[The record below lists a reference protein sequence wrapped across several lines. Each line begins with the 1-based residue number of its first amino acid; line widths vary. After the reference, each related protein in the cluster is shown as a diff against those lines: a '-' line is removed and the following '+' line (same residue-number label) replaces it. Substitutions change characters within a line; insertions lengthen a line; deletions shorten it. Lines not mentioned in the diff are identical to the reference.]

1 MCQQLNERF
10 DEATENL
17 QGNGNVLESRLLSSW
32 KTSGISF
39 FFYELTT
46 RINATIIWQPVSQIS
61 WSVIRD

>member
-1 MCQQLNERF
+1 MCQQLDERF

-17 QGNGNVLESRLLSSW
+17 QGNGNVMESRLLSSW

-46 RINATIIWQPVSQIS
+46 RINVTII
-61 WSVIRD
+61 